1 MLFYLLGILSI
12 LKTFSPYMRKH
23 VLSALDTHE
32 YLVLNT
38 IMVCIIVAV
47 YLLHKVVFGKESVS
61 RLVTK
66 YSRLSNSQMLS
77 MVAISLMTVASSV
90 VILGMEQYYENTVVS
105 SSILKTVSTVA
116 LVCTG
121 VIIFKEK
128 YSWTQLIGIALAVA
142 GGVLMV
148 V

>member
-1 MLFYLLGILSI
+1 
-12 LKTFSPYMRKH
+12 
-23 VLSALDTHE
+23 
-32 YLVLNT
+32 
-38 IMVCIIVAV
+38 
-47 YLLHKVVFGKESVS
+47 
-61 RLVTK
+61 
-66 YSRLSNSQMLS
+66 
-77 MVAISLMTVASSV
+77 
-90 VILGMEQYYENTVVS
+90 MEQYYENTVVS